1 MKRAVVILTGF
12 LVASA
17 AAFAQGADYVRV
29 SKFSGKEVPRFETLK
44 YNAVNG
50 RAGPS
55 RDHPIVW
62 RYERKGL
69 PLLIIKESQNWR
81 RVRDPE
87 GAEVW
92 VHARMLEPD
101 TIVMVQS
108 DTVMHKAPDA
118 MSPKVARLEATVLVE
133 LDGCGQGWCKVTAK
147 HYKGFVP
154 TTALWGDNTSAAA
167 L

>member
-1 MKRAVVILTGF
+1 MKWAAIILSGLLF
-12 LVASA
+12 AVASA
-17 AAFAQGADYVRV
+17 FAQSVTPVRV

-55 RDHPIVW
+55 RDHPILW

-69 PLLIIKESQNWR
+69 PLLVIKESQTWR
-81 RVRDPE
+81 RVRDPS

-92 VHARMLEPD
+92 VHAHMLEPD
-101 TIVMVQS
+101 TKAMVQT
-108 DTVMHKAPDA
+108 DTVMHHAPDA
-118 MSPKVARLEATVLVE
+118 ESEEIARIEATVLVE
-133 LDGCGQGWCKVTAK
+133 LGKCADNWCRIEAGN
-147 HYKGFVP
+147 YKGFVLV
-154 TTALWGDNTSAAA
+154 TALWGVTTSEAA

>member
-1 MKRAVVILTGF
+1 MKWAATILSGLAF
-12 LVASA
+12 ASA
-17 AAFAQGADYVRV
+17 SAFAQGPAYVRV

-55 RDHPIVW
+55 RDHEILW

-69 PLLIIKESQNWR
+69 PVLIIKESLNWR

-92 VHARMLEPD
+92 VHARMLEPNTAAMIQTE
-101 TIVMVQS
+101 TIMY
-108 DTVMHKAPDA
+108 KAPDA
-118 MSPKVARLEATVLVE
+118 MSPQIARLEATVLVR
-133 LDGCGQGWCKVTAK
+133 LGPCARGWCEIAAK
-147 HYKGFVP
+147 PYKGFVP
-154 TTALWGDNTSAAA
+154 ASALWGASTSEAA

>member
-1 MKRAVVILTGF
+1 MKWAALFLTG
-12 LVASA
+12 LLLAGSVAVA
-17 AAFAQGADYVRV
+17 EGPTYVRV
-29 SKFSGKEVPRFETLK
+29 SKFSGKEVPRFESLK

-55 RDHPIVW
+55 RDHPILW

-92 VHARMLEPD
+92 VHARMLEPGNRA
-101 TIVMVQS
+101 MVQD
-108 DTVMHKAPDA
+108 DTVMHRDPDA
-118 MSPKVARLEATVLVE
+118 MSPEIARIEATVLVE
-133 LDGCGQGWCKVTAK
+133 LGSCERGWCRVSAGQYRG
-147 HYKGFVP
+147 HVP
-154 TTALWGDNTSAAA
+154 ARALWGIETSAAA

>member
-1 MKRAVVILTGF
+1 MKWAAIILSG
-12 LVASA
+12 LVFAGTS
-17 AAFAQGADYVRV
+17 AFAQGPTYVRV

-55 RDHPIVW
+55 RDHPILW

-81 RVRDPE
+81 RVRDPS

-101 TIVMVQS
+101 SKAMVQS
-108 DTVMHKAPDA
+108 DTIIHHEPDPA
-118 MSPKVARLEATVLVE
+118 SPEIARVEPTVLVE
-133 LDGCGQGWCKVTAK
+133 LGKCSDNWCRIEAGR
-147 HYKGFVP
+147 YKGFVP
-154 TTALWGDNTSAAA
+154 ASTLWGVTTSETAL
-167 L
+167 